1 MVQKLKMAQDAV
13 QDVVRDVARGVSDA
27 AKEGSAKALILP
39 IVIFQRRNPRPTH
52 ACRPPRLP
60 LGDTSKDVAPDLAQD
75 VVRGVAQCVL
85 GAAKEGSAKVLILPI
100 VILQRRNPRKTHA

>member
-1 MVQKLKMAQDAV
+1 MVQKLKMAQGAV